1 MILHHIDDCS
11 QCAMN
16 WCYLPA
22 VTARDQTELRKQVAA
37 VTIGAPLSQLGCA
50 NVSLREWVWASA
62 KVGAEE
68 VFAVEYLGIV
78 THHVDACSW
87 CARDWCGDGDR
98 HAITVE
104 SFASLRLRSDF
115 LARGAPLSN
124 LSCDALQPSWISAK
138 LADGT
143 VYALEFTTRDQ
154 HAPIRREPEVWPS
167 PLKRRRLRG
176 KE

>member
-1 MILHHIDDCS
+1 MAAIDLDGR
-11 QCAMN
+11 AIEIVIIP
-16 WCYLPA
+16 L
-22 VTARDQTELRKQVAA
+22 VIHARRHTV
-37 VTIGAPLSQLGCA
+37 GA
-50 NVSLREWVWASA
+50 LREVCRH
-62 KVGAEE
+62 E
-68 VFAVEYLGIV
+68 
-78 THHVDACSW
+78 T
-87 CARDWCGDGDR
+87 DGDR

-124 LSCDALQPSWISAK
+124 LSCYALQPSWISAK

-167 PLKRRRLRG
+167 PLKRRRLRS
-176 KE
+176 